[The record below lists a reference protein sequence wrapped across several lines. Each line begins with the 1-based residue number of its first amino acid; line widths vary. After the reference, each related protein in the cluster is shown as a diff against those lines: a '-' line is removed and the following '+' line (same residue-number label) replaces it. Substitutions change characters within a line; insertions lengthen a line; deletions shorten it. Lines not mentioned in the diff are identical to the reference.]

1 VFRDAPGGGW
11 ENNGKRK
18 EVVKAVVM
26 PPMRKGFG
34 DALVSEGV
42 MKA

>member
-11 ENNGKRK
+11 ERNGKRK
-18 EVVKAVVM
+18 EVVGVAVR

-42 MKA
+42 VKA